1 MEYYQIPTL
10 SLFDNKNEE
19 NEYLAQNKIKKEAFD
34 PKWEQTVHQKENYEL
49 YSRICPQWTPSGPA
63 QSVQCRQMF
72 VVQNGDIFLNFEHT

>member
-34 PKWEQTVHQKENYEL
+34 PKWEQTVHQKENYASNPKPRPFTL
-49 YSRICPQWTPSGPA
+49 FCRVIC
-63 QSVQCRQMF
+63 
-72 VVQNGDIFLNFEHT
+72 